1 MIEHLKALCP
11 GLTAEQA
18 ERFETYYALLIEW
31 NKTRNLT
38 AITEPAEVAQ
48 KHFFD
53 SLAAAPLLKAGARC
67 IDVGTGAGFPGIPLL
82 IMRPDLQMTLLDA
95 LNKRIEFLSF
105 TLERLGLAA
114 DCVHLRAEDAGRSE
128 KYRQRFDAALTRA
141 VAPLPVLLE
150 WIMPLGR
157 AGERTY
163 KIRFSLK
170 AQALASFVR
179 VGERSVRHAGLRR
192 PARYRLRG
200 ETAHGLQGRCRPEE
214 SLPAAPDARERC
226 MAYEG
231 NAAGAAAWDYA
242 A

>member
-95 LNKRIEFLSF
+95 L
-105 TLERLGLAA
+105 AA

-150 WIMPLGR
+150 LTVPL
-157 AGERTY
+157 
-163 KIRFSLK
+163 
-170 AQALASFVR
+170 VR
-179 VGERSVRHAGLRR
+179 VGGQSI
-192 PARYRLRG
+192 
-200 ETAHGLQGRCRPEE
+200 
-214 SLPAAPDARERC
+214 
-226 MAYEG
+226 AYKG
-231 NAAGAAAWDYA
+231 DAAAELADA
-242 A
+242 ANACQALRCTLETIPVEAAYGARTLVVAKKRAETPGKYPRKAGTPSKQPL

>member
-48 KHFFD
+48 KQFFD
-53 SLAAAPLLKAGARC
+53 SLAAAQLLKAGARC

-150 WIMPLGR
+150 LTVPL
-157 AGERTY
+157 
-163 KIRFSLK
+163 
-170 AQALASFVR
+170 VR
-179 VGERSVRHAGLRR
+179 VGGQSI
-192 PARYRLRG
+192 
-200 ETAHGLQGRCRPEE
+200 
-214 SLPAAPDARERC
+214 
-226 MAYEG
+226 AYKG
-231 NAAGAAAWDYA
+231 DAAAELADA
-242 A
+242 ANACQALRCTLETIPVEAAYGARTLVVAKKRAETPGKYPRKAGTPSKQPL

>member
-67 IDVGTGAGFPGIPLL
+67 IDVGTGAGFPGLPLL

-150 WIMPLGR
+150 LTVPL
-157 AGERTY
+157 
-163 KIRFSLK
+163 
-170 AQALASFVR
+170 VR
-179 VGERSVRHAGLRR
+179 VGGQSI
-192 PARYRLRG
+192 
-200 ETAHGLQGRCRPEE
+200 
-214 SLPAAPDARERC
+214 
-226 MAYEG
+226 AYKG
-231 NAAGAAAWDYA
+231 DAAAELADA
-242 A
+242 ANACQALRCTLETIPVEAAYGARTLVVAKKRAETPGKYPHKAGTPSKQPL